1 MRSTARRATQVSGG
15 MPNKEKTANLQK
27 QRQTIKQLAEQSRV
41 SERTMYMARAVARLN
56 PHLAQQVQAGKMT
69 INKAYVLATKK
80 PKLTTFDKLVK
91 AWVVATDEDRIELL
105 KAAGLI
111 K

>member
-1 MRSTARRATQVSGG
+1 VARPTRI
-15 MPNKEKTANLQK
+15 PDKEKTANLQK
-27 QRQTIKQLAEQSRV
+27 RGPTIKQLAEQTRV
-41 SERTMYMARAVARLN
+41 SERTMYMARAVARLD
-56 PHLAQQVQAGKMT
+56 PQLAQQVQAGNMT

-91 AWVVATDEDRIELL
+91 AGVAATDEDRIELL

>member
-1 MRSTARRATQVSGG
+1 
-15 MPNKEKTANLQK
+15 
-27 QRQTIKQLAEQSRV
+27 
-41 SERTMYMARAVARLN
+41 MYMARAVARLD
-56 PHLAQQVQAGKMT
+56 PQLAQQVQAGNMT

-91 AWVVATDEDRIELL
+91 AGVAATDEDRIELL